1 MLVRD
6 FDRATKEALQP
17 LLSPLGFSSSRS
29 KHCTFER
36 EAGNGIWHFIGAD
49 PSKHGRWYDIKV
61 FASSPIIDPFF
72 AQKAP
77 DNLGIP
83 FEGCYLNRWTGV
95 GVEQQ
100 TFKSETK
107 DQLLSSLSNEVAPLL
122 KSKARSEERRV
133 GTECV
138 STCRSRWVPYH

>member
-1 MLVRD
+1 MLLRD

-61 FASSPIIDPFF
+61 FASSPIMDPFF
-72 AQKAP
+72 AQRAP

-83 FEGCYLNRWTGV
+83 VEG
-95 GVEQQ
+95 
-100 TFKSETK
+100 
-107 DQLLSSLSNEVAPLL
+107 
-122 KSKARSEERRV
+122 RSEERRV
-133 GTECV
+133 GRGGV
-138 STCRSRWVPYH
+138 STCRSRRSPYH